1 MTIFLFFIVSI
12 LIITS
17 SLLVITSKNPIHSV
31 LFLILVFFNTS
42 ILFLFSNAEFLAM
55 VVLIVYIGA
64 VAVLFLF
71 VIMMLDINI
80 SKLRQT
86 FLNYLPIGLL
96 VGFIILLEL
105 IYVVSQSKLNFTET
119 ISTNNNNIS
128 NQMLDNTKAIG
139 NILYTDYFLLFQI
152 SGIILLVAMIGA
164 IFLTI
169 RKREG
174 AKKQNIYKQTLK
186 TERRENQVS
195 FQLNLIT
202 SRKVSTTITAGA
214 LRNTLIA
221 ETCFFEFRCVR
232 IAS

>member
-80 SKLRQT
+80 AKLRQT

-186 TERRENQVS
+186 
-195 FQLNLIT
+195 
-202 SRKVSTTITAGA
+202 K
-214 LRNTLIA
+214 
-221 ETCFFEFRCVR
+221 
-232 IAS
+232 

>member
-1 MTIFLFFIVSI
+1 MTIFLFSIVSI
-12 LIITS
+12 IIITS
-17 SLLVITSKNPIHSV
+17 SLLVIISKNPIHSV

-55 VVLIVYIGA
+55 VILIVYIGA

-80 SKLRQT
+80 TKLRQT
-86 FLNYLPIGLL
+86 FLNYLPIGLF

-105 IYVVSQSKLNFTET
+105 FYVVSQSKLNFAQTSS
-119 ISTNNNNIS
+119 IDNNIS
-128 NQMLDNTKAIG
+128 DQILDNTKIIG

-174 AKKQNIYKQTLK
+174 IKKQNIYKQILK
-186 TERRENQVS
+186 
-195 FQLNLIT
+195 
-202 SRKVSTTITAGA
+202 K
-214 LRNTLIA
+214 
-221 ETCFFEFRCVR
+221 
-232 IAS
+232 

>member
-1 MTIFLFFIVSI
+1 MTIFLFSIVSI
-12 LIITS
+12 IIITS
-17 SLLVITSKNPIHSV
+17 SLLVIISKNPVHSV
-31 LFLILVFFNTS
+31 LFLLLVFFNTS

-55 VVLIVYIGA
+55 VILIVYIGA

-80 SKLRQT
+80 TKLRQT
-86 FLNYLPIGLL
+86 FLNYLPIGLF

-105 IYVVSQSKLNFTET
+105 FYVVSQSKLNFVQTSS
-119 ISTNNNNIS
+119 IDNNIS
-128 NQMLDNTKAIG
+128 DQILDNTKIIG

-174 AKKQNIYKQTLK
+174 IKKQNIYKQILK
-186 TERRENQVS
+186 
-195 FQLNLIT
+195 
-202 SRKVSTTITAGA
+202 K
-214 LRNTLIA
+214 
-221 ETCFFEFRCVR
+221 
-232 IAS
+232 

>member
-1 MTIFLFFIVSI
+1 MTTFLFSIVSI
-12 LIITS
+12 IIITS
-17 SLLVITSKNPIHSV
+17 SLLVIISKNPIHSV

-55 VVLIVYIGA
+55 VILIVYIGA

-80 SKLRQT
+80 TKLRQT
-86 FLNYLPIGLL
+86 FLNYLQIGLF

-105 IYVVSQSKLNFTET
+105 FYVVSQSKLNFVQTSS
-119 ISTNNNNIS
+119 IDNNIS
-128 NQMLDNTKAIG
+128 SQILDNTKIIG

-174 AKKQNIYKQTLK
+174 IKKQNIYKQILK
-186 TERRENQVS
+186 
-195 FQLNLIT
+195 
-202 SRKVSTTITAGA
+202 K
-214 LRNTLIA
+214 
-221 ETCFFEFRCVR
+221 
-232 IAS
+232 

>member
-1 MTIFLFFIVSI
+1 MLTIFLFFIVSI

-80 SKLRQT
+80 AKLRQT

-105 IYVVSQSKLNFTET
+105 IYIVSQSKLNFTQK
-119 ISTNNNNIS
+119 ISINNNNIS
-128 NQMLDNTKAIG
+128 NQMLDNTKTIG

-174 AKKQNIYKQTLK
+174 AKKQNIYKQILK
-186 TERRENQVS
+186 
-195 FQLNLIT
+195 
-202 SRKVSTTITAGA
+202 K
-214 LRNTLIA
+214 
-221 ETCFFEFRCVR
+221 
-232 IAS
+232 

>member
-1 MTIFLFFIVSI
+1 MTTFLFSIVSI
-12 LIITS
+12 IIITS
-17 SLLVITSKNPIHSV
+17 SLLVIISKNPIHSV

-80 SKLRQT
+80 TKFRQT
-86 FLNYLPIGLL
+86 FLNYLPIGLF

-105 IYVVSQSKLNFTET
+105 FYVVSQSKLNFVQ
-119 ISTNNNNIS
+119 TNSIDNNIS
-128 NQMLDNTKAIG
+128 SQILDNTKIIG

-174 AKKQNIYKQTLK
+174 IKKQNIYKQILK
-186 TERRENQVS
+186 
-195 FQLNLIT
+195 
-202 SRKVSTTITAGA
+202 K
-214 LRNTLIA
+214 
-221 ETCFFEFRCVR
+221 
-232 IAS
+232 

>member
-12 LIITS
+12 IIITS
-17 SLLVITSKNPIHSV
+17 SLLVILSRNPIHSV

-80 SKLRQT
+80 TKLRQT
-86 FLNYLPIGLL
+86 FLNYLPIGLF

-105 IYVVSQSKLNFTET
+105 FYVVSQSKLNFVQTSS
-119 ISTNNNNIS
+119 IDNNIS
-128 NQMLDNTKAIG
+128 SQILDNTKIIG

-174 AKKQNIYKQTLK
+174 IKKQNIYKQILK
-186 TERRENQVS
+186 
-195 FQLNLIT
+195 
-202 SRKVSTTITAGA
+202 K
-214 LRNTLIA
+214 
-221 ETCFFEFRCVR
+221 
-232 IAS
+232 

>member
-1 MTIFLFFIVSI
+1 MTTFLFSIVSI
-12 LIITS
+12 IIITS
-17 SLLVITSKNPIHSV
+17 SLLVIISKNPIHSV

-55 VVLIVYIGA
+55 VILIVYIGA

-80 SKLRQT
+80 TKLRQT
-86 FLNYLPIGLL
+86 FLNYLPIGLF

-105 IYVVSQSKLNFTET
+105 FYVVSQSKLNFVQTSS
-119 ISTNNNNIS
+119 IDNNIS
-128 NQMLDNTKAIG
+128 DQILDNTKIIG

-174 AKKQNIYKQTLK
+174 IKKQNIYKQILK
-186 TERRENQVS
+186 
-195 FQLNLIT
+195 
-202 SRKVSTTITAGA
+202 K
-214 LRNTLIA
+214 
-221 ETCFFEFRCVR
+221 
-232 IAS
+232 

>member
-17 SLLVITSKNPIHSV
+17 SLLVIISRNPIHSV

-80 SKLRQT
+80 TKLRQT
-86 FLNYLPIGLL
+86 FLSYLPIGLF

-105 IYVVSQSKLNFTET
+105 IYVVSQSKLNFAQT
-119 ISTNNNNIS
+119 ISINNNIS
-128 NQMLDNTKAIG
+128 NQMLDNTEIIG

-174 AKKQNIYKQTLK
+174 AKKQNIYKQILK
-186 TERRENQVS
+186 
-195 FQLNLIT
+195 
-202 SRKVSTTITAGA
+202 K
-214 LRNTLIA
+214 
-221 ETCFFEFRCVR
+221 
-232 IAS
+232 

>member
-12 LIITS
+12 LIIIS
-17 SLLVITSKNPIHSV
+17 SLLVILAKNPIHSV

-105 IYVVSQSKLNFTET
+105 IYVVSQSKLNFTQK
-119 ISTNNNNIS
+119 ISINNNNIS
-128 NQMLDNTKAIG
+128 NQMLDNTKTIG

-174 AKKQNIYKQTLK
+174 AKKQNIYKQILK
-186 TERRENQVS
+186 
-195 FQLNLIT
+195 
-202 SRKVSTTITAGA
+202 
-214 LRNTLIA
+214 
-221 ETCFFEFRCVR
+221 
-232 IAS
+232 

>member
-1 MTIFLFFIVSI
+1 MTTFLFYIVSI
-12 LIITS
+12 IIITS
-17 SLLVITSKNPIHSV
+17 SLLVIISKNPIHSV

-80 SKLRQT
+80 TKLRQT
-86 FLNYLPIGLL
+86 FLNYLPIGLF

-105 IYVVSQSKLNFTET
+105 FYVVSQSKLNFVQTSS
-119 ISTNNNNIS
+119 IDNNIS
-128 NQMLDNTKAIG
+128 SQILDNTKIIG

-174 AKKQNIYKQTLK
+174 IKKQNIYKQILK
-186 TERRENQVS
+186 
-195 FQLNLIT
+195 
-202 SRKVSTTITAGA
+202 K
-214 LRNTLIA
+214 
-221 ETCFFEFRCVR
+221 
-232 IAS
+232 

>member
-1 MTIFLFFIVSI
+1 MTTFLFFIVSI
-12 LIITS
+12 IIIIS
-17 SLLVITSKNPIHSV
+17 SLLVIISKNPIHSV

-80 SKLRQT
+80 TKLRQT
-86 FLNYLPIGLL
+86 FLNYLPIGLF

-105 IYVVSQSKLNFTET
+105 FYVVSQSKLNFVQTSS
-119 ISTNNNNIS
+119 IDNNIS
-128 NQMLDNTKAIG
+128 SQILDNTKIIG

-174 AKKQNIYKQTLK
+174 IKKQNIYKQILK
-186 TERRENQVS
+186 
-195 FQLNLIT
+195 
-202 SRKVSTTITAGA
+202 K
-214 LRNTLIA
+214 
-221 ETCFFEFRCVR
+221 
-232 IAS
+232 

>member
-1 MTIFLFFIVSI
+1 MTTFLFSIVSI
-12 LIITS
+12 IIIIS
-17 SLLVITSKNPIHSV
+17 SLLVIISKNPIHSV

-55 VVLIVYIGA
+55 VILIVYIGA

-80 SKLRQT
+80 TKLRQT
-86 FLNYLPIGLL
+86 FLNYLPIGLF

-105 IYVVSQSKLNFTET
+105 FYVVSQSRLDFAQTSS
-119 ISTNNNNIS
+119 IDNNIS
-128 NQMLDNTKAIG
+128 DQILDNTKIIG

-174 AKKQNIYKQTLK
+174 IKKQNIYKQILK
-186 TERRENQVS
+186 
-195 FQLNLIT
+195 
-202 SRKVSTTITAGA
+202 K
-214 LRNTLIA
+214 
-221 ETCFFEFRCVR
+221 
-232 IAS
+232 

>member
-80 SKLRQT
+80 AKLRQT

-96 VGFIILLEL
+96 VGVIILLEL
-105 IYVVSQSKLNFTET
+105 IYIVSQSKLNFTQK
-119 ISTNNNNIS
+119 ISINNNNIS
-128 NQMLDNTKAIG
+128 NQMLDNTKTIG

-174 AKKQNIYKQTLK
+174 AKKQNIYKQILK
-186 TERRENQVS
+186 
-195 FQLNLIT
+195 
-202 SRKVSTTITAGA
+202 K
-214 LRNTLIA
+214 
-221 ETCFFEFRCVR
+221 
-232 IAS
+232 

>member
-1 MTIFLFFIVSI
+1 
-12 LIITS
+12 
-17 SLLVITSKNPIHSV
+17 
-31 LFLILVFFNTS
+31 
-42 ILFLFSNAEFLAM
+42 M

-80 SKLRQT
+80 TKLRQT
-86 FLNYLPIGLL
+86 FLNYLPIGLF

-105 IYVVSQSKLNFTET
+105 FYVVSQSKLNFVQTSS
-119 ISTNNNNIS
+119 IDNNIS
-128 NQMLDNTKAIG
+128 SQILDNTKIIG

-174 AKKQNIYKQTLK
+174 IKKQNIYKQILK
-186 TERRENQVS
+186 
-195 FQLNLIT
+195 
-202 SRKVSTTITAGA
+202 K
-214 LRNTLIA
+214 
-221 ETCFFEFRCVR
+221 
-232 IAS
+232 

>member
-42 ILFLFSNAEFLAM
+42 ILFLFSNAEFLAI

-80 SKLRQT
+80 AKLRQT

-105 IYVVSQSKLNFTET
+105 IYIVSQSKLNFTET

-128 NQMLDNTKAIG
+128 NQMLDNTKTIG

-174 AKKQNIYKQTLK
+174 AKKQNIYKQILK
-186 TERRENQVS
+186 
-195 FQLNLIT
+195 
-202 SRKVSTTITAGA
+202 K
-214 LRNTLIA
+214 
-221 ETCFFEFRCVR
+221 
-232 IAS
+232 

>member
-80 SKLRQT
+80 TKLRQT

-105 IYVVSQSKLNFTET
+105 IYVVSQSKLNFTQT
-119 ISTNNNNIS
+119 ISINNNNIS
-128 NQMLDNTKAIG
+128 NQMLDNTKTIG

-186 TERRENQVS
+186 
-195 FQLNLIT
+195 
-202 SRKVSTTITAGA
+202 K
-214 LRNTLIA
+214 
-221 ETCFFEFRCVR
+221 
-232 IAS
+232 

>member
-80 SKLRQT
+80 AKLRQT

-128 NQMLDNTKAIG
+128 NQMLDNTKTIG

-186 TERRENQVS
+186 
-195 FQLNLIT
+195 
-202 SRKVSTTITAGA
+202 K
-214 LRNTLIA
+214 
-221 ETCFFEFRCVR
+221 
-232 IAS
+232 

>member
-1 MTIFLFFIVSI
+1 MTTFLFSIVSI
-12 LIITS
+12 IIITS
-17 SLLVITSKNPIHSV
+17 SLLVIISKNPIHSV

-55 VVLIVYIGA
+55 VILIVYIGA

-80 SKLRQT
+80 TKLRQT
-86 FLNYLPIGLL
+86 FLNYLPIGLF

-105 IYVVSQSKLNFTET
+105 FYVVSQSKLNFVQTSS
-119 ISTNNNNIS
+119 IDNNIS
-128 NQMLDNTKAIG
+128 DQILDNTKIIG

-174 AKKQNIYKQTLK
+174 IKKQNIYKQIL
-186 TERRENQVS
+186 
-195 FQLNLIT
+195 
-202 SRKVSTTITAGA
+202 RK
-214 LRNTLIA
+214 
-221 ETCFFEFRCVR
+221 
-232 IAS
+232 

>member
-1 MTIFLFFIVSI
+1 MTIFLFSIVSI
-12 LIITS
+12 IIITS
-17 SLLVITSKNPIHSV
+17 SLLVIISKNPIHSV

-80 SKLRQT
+80 TKLRQT
-86 FLNYLPIGLL
+86 FLNYLPIGLF

-105 IYVVSQSKLNFTET
+105 FYVVSQSRLDFAQTSS
-119 ISTNNNNIS
+119 IDNNIS
-128 NQMLDNTKAIG
+128 DQILDNTKIIG

-174 AKKQNIYKQTLK
+174 IKKQNIYKQILK
-186 TERRENQVS
+186 
-195 FQLNLIT
+195 
-202 SRKVSTTITAGA
+202 K
-214 LRNTLIA
+214 
-221 ETCFFEFRCVR
+221 
-232 IAS
+232 

>member
-1 MTIFLFFIVSI
+1 LTTFLFYIVSI
-12 LIITS
+12 IIITS
-17 SLLVITSKNPIHSV
+17 SLLVIISKNPIHSV

-80 SKLRQT
+80 TKLRQT
-86 FLNYLPIGLL
+86 FLNYLPIGLF

-105 IYVVSQSKLNFTET
+105 FYVVSQSKLNFVQTSS
-119 ISTNNNNIS
+119 IDNNIS
-128 NQMLDNTKAIG
+128 SQILDNTKIIG

-174 AKKQNIYKQTLK
+174 IKKQNIYKQILK
-186 TERRENQVS
+186 
-195 FQLNLIT
+195 
-202 SRKVSTTITAGA
+202 K
-214 LRNTLIA
+214 
-221 ETCFFEFRCVR
+221 
-232 IAS
+232 

>member
-1 MTIFLFFIVSI
+1 MTTFLFSIVSI
-12 LIITS
+12 IIITS
-17 SLLVITSKNPIHSV
+17 SLLVIISKNPIHSV

-80 SKLRQT
+80 TKLRQT
-86 FLNYLPIGLL
+86 FLNYLPIGLF

-105 IYVVSQSKLNFTET
+105 FYVVSQSKLNFAQTSS
-119 ISTNNNNIS
+119 IDNNIS
-128 NQMLDNTKAIG
+128 SQILDNTKIIG

-174 AKKQNIYKQTLK
+174 IKKQNIYKQILK
-186 TERRENQVS
+186 
-195 FQLNLIT
+195 
-202 SRKVSTTITAGA
+202 K
-214 LRNTLIA
+214 
-221 ETCFFEFRCVR
+221 
-232 IAS
+232 

>member
-1 MTIFLFFIVSI
+1 LTTFLFSIVSI
-12 LIITS
+12 IIITS
-17 SLLVITSKNPIHSV
+17 SLLVIISKNPIHSV

-80 SKLRQT
+80 TKLRQT
-86 FLNYLPIGLL
+86 FLNYLPIGLF

-105 IYVVSQSKLNFTET
+105 FYVVSQSKLNFVQTSS
-119 ISTNNNNIS
+119 IDNNIS
-128 NQMLDNTKAIG
+128 DQILDNTKIIG

-174 AKKQNIYKQTLK
+174 IKKQNIYKQILK
-186 TERRENQVS
+186 
-195 FQLNLIT
+195 
-202 SRKVSTTITAGA
+202 K
-214 LRNTLIA
+214 
-221 ETCFFEFRCVR
+221 
-232 IAS
+232 

>member
-1 MTIFLFFIVSI
+1 MTTFLFFIVSI
-12 LIITS
+12 TIITS
-17 SLLVITSKNPIHSV
+17 SLLVIISKNPIHSV

-80 SKLRQT
+80 TKLRQT
-86 FLNYLPIGLL
+86 FLNYLPIGLF

-105 IYVVSQSKLNFTET
+105 FYVVSQSKLNFVQTSS
-119 ISTNNNNIS
+119 IDNNIS
-128 NQMLDNTKAIG
+128 DQILDNTKIIG

-174 AKKQNIYKQTLK
+174 IKKQNIYKQILK
-186 TERRENQVS
+186 
-195 FQLNLIT
+195 
-202 SRKVSTTITAGA
+202 K
-214 LRNTLIA
+214 
-221 ETCFFEFRCVR
+221 
-232 IAS
+232 